1 MKDMG
6 GFRIP
11 AMRTVSLTA
20 TGRRTGSRR
29 SEWAGS
35 KVRRGA
41 RWGRGAPAA
50 TRHGTRVESRSAVYA
65 LGPKLNVKL
74 LALNVGL
81 MLFP

>member
-29 SEWAGS
+29 SEWAGEQGAA
-35 KVRRGA
+35 RGA
-41 RWGRGAPAA
+41 RGRGARGGHMGLELFNVR
-50 TRHGTRVESRSAVYA
+50 TES
-65 LGPKLNVKL
+65 
-74 LALNVGL
+74 
-81 MLFP
+81 